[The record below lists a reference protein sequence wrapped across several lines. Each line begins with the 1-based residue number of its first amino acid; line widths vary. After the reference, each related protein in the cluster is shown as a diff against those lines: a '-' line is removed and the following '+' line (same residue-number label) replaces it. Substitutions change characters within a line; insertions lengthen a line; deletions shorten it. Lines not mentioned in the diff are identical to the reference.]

1 MSKTERERAKL
12 MTRNS
17 VRHMHLLSIIRIQHH
32 ATRVT
37 FTRQCVISLDGLL
50 YTLCGKLSAGC
61 TLLLHSNTH
70 KVTARPWQLRHSQHK
85 THTTVGYVTQQ
96 AMPKLMLL
104 LLVVLQHGLNLLHCS
119 CCESCCYNTCSLTP
133 PTILI
138 IRTKNCNNELMA

>member
-1 MSKTERERAKL
+1 

-50 YTLCGKLSAGC
+50 YTMWEAECRMHTA
-61 TLLLHSNTH
+61 TAQRNTH

-96 AMPKLMLL
+96 LGYA
-104 LLVVLQHGLNLLHCS
+104 
-119 CCESCCYNTCSLTP
+119 
-133 PTILI
+133 
-138 IRTKNCNNELMA
+138 